1 MIVSERRSARREVP
15 LVSRNAA
22 AACLAMPGKVCTGL
36 RPAVP
41 GILRNDEN
49 VPRGMRLKAAPGTPA
64 LRPSRTRFSAAL

>member
-1 MIVSERRSARREVP
+1 
-15 LVSRNAA
+15 
-22 AACLAMPGKVCTGL
+22 MPGKVCTGL